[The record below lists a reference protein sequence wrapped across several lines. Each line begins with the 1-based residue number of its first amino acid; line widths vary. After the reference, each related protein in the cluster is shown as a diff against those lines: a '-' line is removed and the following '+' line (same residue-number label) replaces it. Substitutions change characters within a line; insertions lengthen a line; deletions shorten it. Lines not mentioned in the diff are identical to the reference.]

1 MASVFGHSMVGYTLT
16 KVIDSKKTKWLLLVA
31 IFSTIL
37 PDFDVITFR
46 FGIDYSHPLG
56 HRGFSHSILF
66 ALLWALILMF
76 TLGRKNKLIWFLVI
90 FLSTISHGLLDAMT
104 SGGKGVGFLIPFNN
118 NRFFFPFREIKVSP
132 LSVQKFFS
140 SWGLKVIFSEF
151 KYIFLPCFLIL
162 AVRFLVSK
170 LKNTHYNEI

>member
-1 MASVFGHSMVGYTLT
+1 MASVFGHGIVGFTLT
-16 KVIDSKKTKWLLLVA
+16 KVLNNKNTKWLLLVA

-37 PDFDVITFR
+37 PDFDVIAFK
-46 FGIDYSHPLG
+46 FGIDYEHPLG
-56 HRGFSHSILF
+56 HRGFTHSILF
-66 ALLWALILMF
+66 AFIWAIILMAIF
-76 TLGRKNKLIWFLVI
+76 GRKNKIIWFVVI
-90 FLSTISHGLLDAMT
+90 FLSTASHGLLDAMT

-132 LSVQKFFS
+132 IGIQKFFS
-140 SWGLKVIFSEF
+140 NWGLKVIYSEF

-162 AVRFLVSK
+162 AVRFLFYK